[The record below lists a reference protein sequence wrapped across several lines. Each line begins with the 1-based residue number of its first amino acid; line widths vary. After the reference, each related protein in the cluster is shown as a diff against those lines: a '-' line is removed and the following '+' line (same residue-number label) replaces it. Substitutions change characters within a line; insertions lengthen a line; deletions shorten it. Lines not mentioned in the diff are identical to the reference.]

1 MFRHTNITS
10 VHSTHYKQHPVHV
23 LDSVHECFQ
32 DRLINEKVEDIFLS
46 YNKPYFVS

>member
-1 MFRHTNITS
+1 M
-10 VHSTHYKQHPVHV
+10 YKIA
-23 LDSVHECFQ
+23 SVHECFQ